1 MSNKRVVSVY
11 ICNLLCLI
19 SQVGQNSR
27 GGYYLLGF
35 LKDPSTKKLIRK
47 HFPRTFLHFMSTNI
61 SASTTLKTGLCPKM
75 YRSYHLSLMKEI
87 ASCRESTC
95 QCRRHRRCRF
105 DPWVGKIPWS
115 GKWQAVP
122 VFLPRKFHGQRSLEG
137 YSPWG
142 HKRVGHY
149 WGTK

>member
-1 MSNKRVVSVY
+1 MSNKIVVSVY

-75 YRSYHLSLMKEI
+75 YRSYHLSLMKLLVAENPPANAGDTGDMGWI
-87 ASCRESTC
+87 PGLGRSPEGGNGNSGVLAC
-95 QCRRHRRCRF
+95 
-105 DPWVGKIPWS
+105 KIPE
-115 GKWQAVP
+115 AEEP
-122 VFLPRKFHGQRSLEG
+122 
-137 YSPWG
+137 
-142 HKRVGHY
+142 
-149 WGTK
+149 GTQICRNSFGSTYLTEL